1 MLAEELKKHAQK
13 TRSTPSD
20 DEPGP
25 TYGHQHDPS
34 NTTQQQLTGLPVTF
48 TAMSLP
54 AGEHFLRMAENLPPK
69 PRVRPSPAP
78 SLSLGELPIL
88 ELPEPSLNNST
99 SLSSSIAGAG
109 TSLALDDLDDEGTS
123 GTKDEQGG
131 TYVPP
136 SPSSP
141 PPHLPTNTHALTH
154 PLARTTELTT
164 PSPTIAVLSSRRPIG
179 PCIIHT
185 QLLHPVAC
193 SGAQMHASLG

>member
-20 DEPGP
+20 DDPGP
-25 TYGHQHDPS
+25 TYGHQHDP
-34 NTTQQQLTGLPVTF
+34 NTTPQELTGLPVTF

-54 AGEHFLRMAENLPPK
+54 AGEHFLRMAENVPPK

-78 SLSLGELPIL
+78 SLTLGELPIL

-109 TSLALDDLDDEGTS
+109 TSLAALHGLDDEGTS
-123 GTKDEQGG
+123 ETKDEQGG

-136 SPSSP
+136 PPTHRHLRTHTPSCAN
-141 PPHLPTNTHALTH
+141 HRIDH
-154 PLARTTELTT
+154 PLALK
-164 PSPTIAVLSSRRPIG
+164 IAVLYSRRPIG
-179 PCIIHT
+179 PYIIRT
-185 QLLHPVAC
+185 QLLHPVVC
-193 SGAQMHASLG
+193 SGARTHANLG

>member
-1 MLAEELKKHAQK
+1 MLAAELKKHAQK
-13 TRSTPSD
+13 TRSTPSE

-25 TYGHQHDPS
+25 TYGHQHDP
-34 NTTQQQLTGLPVTF
+34 NTTPQELTGLPVTF

-54 AGEHFLRMAENLPPK
+54 AGEHFLRLAENVPPK

-109 TSLALDDLDDEGTS
+109 TSLAFDDLDDDGTS

-136 SPSSP
+136 SSSP
-141 PPHLPTNTHALTH
+141 SHPQTPTHSHTLLRGPPN
-154 PLARTTELTT
+154 
-164 PSPTIAVLSSRRPIG
+164 
-179 PCIIHT
+179 
-185 QLLHPVAC
+185 
-193 SGAQMHASLG
+193 